1 MMNKRQ
7 SVIDLIVFLCL
18 YGSEK
23 LYLRSKIKRPVVFSC
38 LSLSE
43 IVIGPMKLQSYV
55 NLRMFSRVVLRLA
68 ETSLFR
74 LPYKRQRTKH
84 CHRKKIFAQWSIPRK
99 NRNIIETKPNFLP
112 GENEI
117 HWNLTMVVDIS
128 LLCVVKTFDYRTNPV
143 ILSQIFRYFL
153 T

>member
-23 LYLRSKIKRPVVFSC
+23 LYLRSKIKRPVVFWC

-68 ETSLFR
+68 ETCLFR

-84 CHRKKIFAQWSIPRK
+84 WSQEENICAMK
-99 NRNIIETKPNFLP
+99 HTTQKQKHYRN
-112 GENEI
+112 
-117 HWNLTMVVDIS
+117 
-128 LLCVVKTFDYRTNPV
+128 
-143 ILSQIFRYFL
+143 
-153 T
+153 

>member
-1 MMNKRQ
+1 MMNKKQ
-7 SVIDLIVFLCL
+7 SVIGLIVFLCL

-74 LPYKRQRTKH
+74 LPYKGLST
-84 CHRKKIFAQWSIPRK
+84 
-99 NRNIIETKPNFLP
+99 
-112 GENEI
+112 I
-117 HWNLTMVVDIS
+117 HWSWEENI
-128 LLCVVKTFDYRTNPV
+128 CAVKHATQKPKHYRN
-143 ILSQIFRYFL
+143 
-153 T
+153 